1 MLWITTLKSNATPQR
16 WWNAMNLNQINWIFC
31 ILHRSKSMSS
41 QTWILDMQHLFKHDK
56 GRKPYPGVSQSA
68 LMMDKFKG
76 LSTIHQS
83 SITGQVYSIT
93 KFMLRDKNRE
103 INHQPPSAGLPGLWP
118 QTTPWELKKKLSAY
132 DGPRSCTLGKY
143 NCTDLWVD
151 SAGPLLATV
160 VFTAVLEEPGGGKQ
174 K

>member
-1 MLWITTLKSNATPQR
+1 MWLKMLWITTLKS
-16 WWNAMNLNQINWIFC
+16 NAMNLNQINWIFC

-56 GRKPYPGVSQSA
+56 GRKPYPGISQSA

-118 QTTPWELKKKLSAY
+118 QTTPWELKKNFQQMMDHAHVHLV
-132 DGPRSCTLGKY
+132 
-143 NCTDLWVD
+143 NI
-151 SAGPLLATV
+151 
-160 VFTAVLEEPGGGKQ
+160 TALTFELIQRGLY
-174 K
+174 